1 MNNEKIIISFY
12 IFRYSL
18 LARCLQS
25 EEPALLIG
33 ETGLGKTSVCQILA
47 KIRGQKLRIINCNHH
62 TESSDFLGGYRP
74 NRSRRDAYDDLKRT
88 MKLFI
93 QFSAKHGLEAFEGG
107 SGTDLRTLQLIIAE
121 AARIAEGAPEK
132 IKTEAKKM
140 AATMAKCLA
149 KYRAL
154 FEWVDGPLTLAM
166 KEGDIIL
173 IDELNLAEDAVLERL
188 NRRVINSSSFDYV

>member
-1 MNNEKIIISFY
+1 
-12 IFRYSL
+12 

-74 NRSRRDAYDDLKRT
+74 NRSRREAYDEFKRN

-107 SGTDLRTLQLIIAE
+107 SVTDMQTLQVIVAE
-121 AARIAEGAPEK
+121 ALRIAEGAPEK
-132 IKTEAKKM
+132 IKMEAKKI
-140 AATMAKCLA
+140 AATMSKCLA
-149 KYRAL
+149 KYCAL

-188 NRRVINSSSFDYV
+188 NRRVVSYEPIEFWLREIHLS